1 VVRFHVLNYGT
12 GAMQCPNPG
21 IVQALPDHNFKVA
34 MPDAAQKFNP
44 IQGIKYPSGWGAMK
58 KKSIAGRTVHEVSA
72 EEAVEGSD
80 APKCEGVHY
89 ADTYIWGEGDSV
101 YILKGSEEV
110 HDALN
115 RYHAAP
121 QPKQPYIDFVKSL
134 GAEFY
139 SDCKSLLFSAPE
151 SLCWLT

>member
-1 VVRFHVLNYGT
+1 
-12 GAMQCPNPG
+12 
-21 IVQALPDHNFKVA
+21 
-34 MPDAAQKFNP
+34 MPDAAQKFNN
-44 IQGIKYPSGWGAMK
+44 IQGIKYPVGWGAISK
-58 KKSIAGRTVHEVSA
+58 RSIAGRTFHEVAA
-72 EEAVEGSD
+72 EDAIEGRD

-121 QPKQPYIDFVKSL
+121 QPKQAYIDFVRSL
-134 GAEFY
+134 GAKFY
-139 SDCKSLLFSAPE
+139 SDCKSRLFNAR
-151 SLCWLT
+151 SLYVG